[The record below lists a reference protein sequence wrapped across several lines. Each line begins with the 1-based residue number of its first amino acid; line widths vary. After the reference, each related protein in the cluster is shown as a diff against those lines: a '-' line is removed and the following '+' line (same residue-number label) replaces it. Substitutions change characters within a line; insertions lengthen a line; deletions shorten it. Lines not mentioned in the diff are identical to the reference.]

1 MPVYQPEP
9 PRALAPGVVPTSPRT
24 WRSVPP
30 NVWYLGA
37 TSLLTDLSSE
47 MVASVLPLYLVVH
60 LGLSPLAFGTLD
72 GLYNGFGAVTRLAG
86 GVAVDRW
93 RRHKQLA
100 ALGYA
105 MSGVCRLGLLLADRW
120 WLGLAVVLALDR
132 IGKGVRTVPRDA
144 LIARS
149 TPRGQLG
156 HAFGAHRALDACG
169 AALGPVVAFG
179 LLTLVP
185 RGFDV
190 VFVASF
196 AAAVV
201 GLAVLLLFVENEP
214 STGDEP
220 PTQARSPG
228 RLLEPLRQRD
238 FRVAVAV
245 AAVLALPTISDAFIY
260 VVLLDR
266 LQVTVGLFP
275 LLYVGTS
282 VSYLALA
289 VPLGRAADRAGRL
302 RVFVLGY
309 CALLVIYLLLA
320 TGAAGPQTVLLAVVL
335 LGAYYAATDGVVV
348 AFASGV
354 LPEAVRGTGLALL
367 LTATSVAR
375 VLASVAFGWA
385 WAAAGPQRA
394 VVWFAVALG
403 LAVIGGAAAL
413 ARLSSHSAAATGPP
427 AAETTP

>member
-1 MPVYQPEP
+1 MYQPEP
-9 PRALAPGVVPTSPRT
+9 PLTLPPGVVPTSPRS
-24 WRSVPP
+24 WRAVPR
-30 NVWYLGA
+30 NVWYLGG

-47 MVASVLPLYLVVH
+47 MVASVLPLYLVVQ

-100 ALGYA
+100 AVGYA
-105 MSGVCRLGLLLADRW
+105 LSALCRIGLLAVGRW
-120 WLGLAVVLALDR
+120 WVGLAVVIALDR
-132 IGKGVRTVPRDA
+132 VGKGIRTVPRDT

-156 HAFGAHRALDACG
+156 YAFGAHRALDACG
-169 AALGPVVAFG
+169 AALGPVIAFG
-179 LLTLVP
+179 LLALVP

-190 VFVASF
+190 VFVASI
-196 AAAVV
+196 AAAVL
-201 GLAVLLLFVENEP
+201 GLAVLVLFVENDPPGGEVPVPEP
-214 STGDEP
+214 
-220 PTQARSPG
+220 RSPG
-228 RLLEPLRQRD
+228 PLLEPLRHRE
-238 FRVAVAV
+238 FRVAVA
-245 AAVLALPTISDAFIY
+245 AAVVLAVPTISDAFIY
-260 VVLLDR
+260 VVLLER
-266 LQVTVGLFP
+266 LRFTVGLFP

-282 VSYLALA
+282 LSFLALA
-289 VPLGRAADRAGRL
+289 VPLGRAADRLGRL

-309 CALLVIYLLLA
+309 GALLLIYVLLA
-320 TGAAGPQTVLLAVVL
+320 TGASGPTTVLFAVVL

-367 LTATSVAR
+367 LTSTSVAR
-375 VLASVAFGWA
+375 MLASVAFGWV

-394 VVWFAVALG
+394 VTWFAVALG
-403 LAVIGGAAAL
+403 LALVGATVAL
-413 ARLSSHSAAATGPP
+413 ARVSAHAASVSQAP
-427 AAETTP
+427 APGTTS

>member
-1 MPVYQPEP
+1 
-9 PRALAPGVVPTSPRT
+9 
-24 WRSVPP
+24 
-30 NVWYLGA
+30 
-37 TSLLTDLSSE
+37 

-93 RRHKQLA
+93 RGHKQLA

-105 MSGVCRLGLLLADRW
+105 MSGVCRLGLLLVGRW
-120 WLGLAVVLALDR
+120 WLGLAVVVAVDR

-156 HAFGAHRALDACG
+156 YAFGAHRALDAGG

-179 LLTLVP
+179 LLALVP

-196 AAAVV
+196 AAAVI
-201 GLAVLLLFVENEP
+201 GLAVLLLFVENDP
-214 STGDEP
+214 STGDAPEAA
-220 PTQARSPG
+220 TRSPG

-238 FRVAVAV
+238 FRVAVV
-245 AAVLALPTISDAFIY
+245 AAVALALPTISDAFIY

-266 LQVTVGLFP
+266 LQFTVGLFP

-289 VPLGRAADRAGRL
+289 VPLGRAADRLGRL

-309 CALLVIYLLLA
+309 GALLLIYVLLA
-320 TGAAGPQTVLLAVVL
+320 SGAAGPQTVLLAVVL

-354 LPEAVRGTGLALL
+354 LPEDVRGTGLALL
-367 LTATSVAR
+367 LTSTGVAR
-375 VLASVAFGWA
+375 AVASVAFGWV
-385 WAAAGPQRA
+385 WAVAGPQRA

-403 LAVIGGAAAL
+403 LALIGGAAAL
-413 ARLSSHSAAATGPP
+413 ARVSAHSSATRPP
-427 AAETTP
+427 ASGTAP